1 MIRSGEKK
9 MTKKCLFLSFV
20 VALLVLG
27 LFSVSMNLV
36 LAQNEE
42 ANLAPGTVIKP
53 AAIIEVGKAQLR
65 TPKMMEEA
73 EYILGPMVI
82 QDKPFMPTMD
92 PKDYIAAKA
101 AADAN
106 IKIGLPKSAS
116 EDLPSLVAPTLKAV
130 PFEGINQVAAGG
142 AYPPD
147 TEGAVGLSNYVQ
159 IVNCRVVVY
168 DKVGALIKSTPLN
181 AFFGSTEFV
190 FDPRVVYDMTWKRWV
205 IIASRRST
213 SATDTIRRF
222 FLAAS
227 TSSNPAGSWYVYWP
241 GFSGGPFNNGD
252 WFDFPML
259 GMNQDAVII
268 TSNVFDVPAG
278 GYRFATMLSIA
289 KAKIY
294 NGLGFSVPIFTGLRG
309 TLTAP
314 IVLDDNKDA
323 YLVTAN
329 ISTHLHLY
337 RGTNLSN
344 ASETTLILQAAIDVP
359 DYYLPP
365 DAPQPNTTQK
375 LDTVDWRFVNASMQY
390 ADSLWNVHTIY
401 YSPGYATPKFYQID
415 TEGTGVNTIKQ
426 QGFFYEGG
434 YSFDFNASIAVNTS
448 GYAFVTWSTTDA
460 TNPTTSLRHN
470 ARIRYSGRKPTDALG
485 YISAGWTLITS
496 PAALTGNPSGSAGVQ
511 RWGDYSAVSLDPS
524 NTLYAW
530 ITNEKINA
538 SNVWGSRI
546 AKIGY

>member
-106 IKIGLPKSAS
+106 IKIGSPKSES
-116 EDLPSLVAPTLKAV
+116 EDLSPEISPTLKTV
-130 PFEGINQVAAGG
+130 TFEGTNQVAAGG

-147 TEGAVGLSNYVQ
+147 THGAVGLSNYVQ

-205 IIASRRST
+205 VVASRRST
-213 SATDTIRRF
+213 SATDTIRRYF
-222 FLAAS
+222 IAAS
-227 TSSNPAGSWYVYWP
+227 QTSNPAGSWWVYWP
-241 GFSGGPFNNGD
+241 GFSGGPFNDGD
-252 WFDFPML
+252 WFDYPQL

-268 TSNVFDVPAG
+268 TANIFDVPAG
-278 GYRFATMLSIA
+278 GYRFAVMFSIA
-289 KAKIY
+289 KARIY

-309 TLTAP
+309 TLTPP
-314 IVLDDNKDA
+314 IVFDQNKDA
-323 YLVTAN
+323 YLITAN

-344 ASETTLILQAAIDVP
+344 AGEATLILQAAIDVI
-359 DYYLPP
+359 DYSQPP
-365 DAPQPNTTQK
+365 DAPQPGTIQK
-375 LDTVDWRFVNASMQY
+375 LDTVDWRFQNASTQY
-390 ADSLWNVHTIY
+390 GDSLWNVHTI
-401 YSPGYATPKFYQID
+401 SAGGYATPKFYEID
-415 TEGTGVNTIKQ
+415 TEGAGINTIKQ
-426 QGFFYEGG
+426 QGVFYEGS
-434 YSFDFNASIAVNTS
+434 YSYDFNPSIAVNTA
-448 GYAFVTWSTTDA
+448 GYAFVTWSSTDA
-460 TNPTTSLRHN
+460 TNPTTTARHN

-485 YISAGWTLITS
+485 YISAGYTLITS
-496 PAALTGNPSGSAGVQ
+496 PGALTGNPSGAAGVQ
-511 RWGDYSAVSLDPS
+511 RWGDYSCVSLDPS
-524 NTLYAW
+524 NFYWAW

-538 SNVWGSRI
+538 SNIWGSRI
-546 AKIGY
+546 ARIGF